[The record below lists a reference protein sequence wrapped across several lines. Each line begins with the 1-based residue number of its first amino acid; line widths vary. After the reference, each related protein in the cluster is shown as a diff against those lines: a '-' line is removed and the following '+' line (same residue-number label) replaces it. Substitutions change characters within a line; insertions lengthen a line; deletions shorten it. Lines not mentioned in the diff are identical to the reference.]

1 MCPCVSGDNAF
12 EELAGHLLA
21 RMRGL
26 RALHLCISYVP
37 ELPSLIR
44 LTHLELHAV
53 VFNGVQVRAD
63 TLHLRP
69 SGTVAC
75 VLLHFVIYMCFKTG
89 NSCAVPLP

>member
-1 MCPCVSGDNAF
+1 MTFRDNAF

-37 ELPSLIR
+37 ALPSLIG

-53 VFNGVQVRAD
+53 VFSGVQACTASPV
-63 TLHLRP
+63 
-69 SGTVAC
+69 TVLCAGAVC
-75 VLLHFVIYMCFKTG
+75 IFSRRLLEPPR
-89 NSCAVPLP
+89 N

>member
-1 MCPCVSGDNAF
+1 MTFRDNAF

-37 ELPSLIR
+37 VLPSLIG

-53 VFNGVQVRAD
+53 VFSGVQAPQ
-63 TLHLRP
+63 RP
-69 SGTVAC
+69 LSPC
-75 VLLHFVIYMCFKTG
+75 FVLCSLYI
-89 NSCAVPLP
+89 